1 MHEICVRQVASFC
14 PPNSLLQ
21 QCRLH
26 LLSTSMMWLIL
37 FPFLLSSPLPV
48 KKSHPGW
55 MKNNFAVF
63 FSSFSFSLFPLTN
76 ADCLFH
82 SISQAVIRINWL
94 KTSITLLY
102 RWCHP
107 ATRAYF
113 VFVEEH
119 LCPADRITLDWRLIK
134 WWSAVC
140 ASAGGCDNV
149 HSWLSFIKSEPQQW
163 PRTKMVLFFSAHRLK
178 TRRLAYITHYPNIVA
193 VNCAVR

>member
-1 MHEICVRQVASFC
+1 MFFLDIHGTAEESVLGKVVLNLVATSIRSLVVGCIIGQSVNQSLPAGMHEICVRQVASFC

-26 LLSTSMMWLIL
+26 LLSTSMLWLIL

-102 RWCHP
+102 R
-107 ATRAYF
+107 
-113 VFVEEH
+113 
-119 LCPADRITLDWRLIK
+119 
-134 WWSAVC
+134 
-140 ASAGGCDNV
+140 
-149 HSWLSFIKSEPQQW
+149 
-163 PRTKMVLFFSAHRLK
+163 
-178 TRRLAYITHYPNIVA
+178 
-193 VNCAVR
+193 